1 MTLAKFMMLGMAAF
15 VAAAGFAGDADA
27 AKKRRLVRQA
37 PAAGASVSGLWH
49 DARVERGFIC
59 YTDHFHYGS
68 SGNQPSRRAA
78 EAAAINSW
86 SSFVDLEYGG
96 AWSRFAKAGSKRMT
110 CTQGS
115 GGWDCSV
122 EARPCK

>member
-1 MTLAKFMMLGMAAF
+1 MGYVEIAKRVIGVFLIIAF
-15 VAAAGFAGDADA
+15 GFCVVPAEA
-27 AKKRRLVRQA
+27 AKKRTA
-37 PAAGASVSGLWH
+37 AAGAAVSGLWH
-49 DARVERGFIC
+49 DARRERGFIC

-68 SGNQPSRRAA
+68 SGNQSSRRAA
-78 EAAAINSW
+78 EAEAIGSW

-96 AWSRFAKAGSKRMT
+96 AWARFAKAGSKKMT

-122 EARPCK
+122 EARPCM

>member
-1 MTLAKFMMLGMAAF
+1 MTLTRVLMAVA
-15 VAAAGFAGDADA
+15 VASLAAATFTMDAEA
-27 AKKRRLVRQA
+27 AKKRAGRKAAV
-37 PAAGASVSGLWH
+37 AGAPVTGLWH
-49 DARVERGFIC
+49 DARRERGFTC

-68 SGNQPSRRAA
+68 SGNMPSRKAA

-86 SSFVDLEYGG
+86 SSFVDLEYGS
-96 AWSRFAKAGSKRMT
+96 AWSRFAKAGSKKMT

-122 EARPCK
+122 EARPCM